1 MSKIS
6 DFIKKKKNENV
17 QYKANFANPYKR
29 FISYAIDSTIIYSII
44 VLLSFFIVRDDIREE
59 IRNFDEEESTT
70 FEINNNNIVNVENSK
85 NTLEKKHS
93 IIEKIVTK
101 KLIQSKLFRYIALF
115 IPVIYYMYFL
125 YYKQRTLGENL
136 LNLVVVRSDGQK
148 LNFND
153 VFNRVFLFII
163 SKNIFIA
170 PITIILPIFTTKNKI
185 TLYDFFTNTYVIEVF
200 NE

>member
-6 DFIKKKKNENV
+6 DFIKKKKNENG

-59 IRNFDEEESTT
+59 IRNFDEEESAT
-70 FEINNNNIVNVENSK
+70 FEINNNNIINVENSK

>member
-1 MSKIS
+1 
-6 DFIKKKKNENV
+6 
-17 QYKANFANPYKR
+17 
-29 FISYAIDSTIIYSII
+29 
-44 VLLSFFIVRDDIREE
+44 
-59 IRNFDEEESTT
+59 
-70 FEINNNNIVNVENSK
+70 
-85 NTLEKKHS
+85 
-93 IIEKIVTK
+93 
-101 KLIQSKLFRYIALF
+101 
-115 IPVIYYMYFL
+115 MYFL